1 MIKVDKLN
9 IKMNGDA
16 DDIVKEICYALVNL
30 RFSIM
35 AKAEE
40 QGVSEKKVD
49 SIFKMMV
56 LGGVANSMPDD
67 EDGYISEEL
76 VAQKLSE
83 ITERAYAQAKGGL
96 N

>member
-30 RFSIM
+30 RFRIM

-56 LGGVANSMPDD
+56 LGGVANSMSDD

-83 ITERAYAQAKGGL
+83 ITERAYAQAKEGL